1 MVDSAALAK
10 EITIAEAPRTLGTTF
25 ATCEMVYNDRENY

>member
-10 EITIAEAPRTLGTTF
+10 EITIAEAARTLGTTF
-25 ATCEMVYNDRENY
+25 ATCEMACNGRENY